1 MEEQQRMSQ
10 ATPYTVSPALLAREE
25 FRAACTSRDFGK
37 LFALMRQYD
46 GASQD
51 RISSPVEG
59 LTQSR
64 VSKIMRG
71 SDRVSSLDLVERI
84 CDGLRIPG
92 SYFGLATREWEAPAP
107 PVLDATTVSVGSQ
120 RAPVVSEVRPVNG
133 DTHPGPGPVPA
144 QRAFTP
150 SHIGRPVGLRPHI
163 ERAFTDETVTIDFAG
178 FSGETLAGAIS
189 EPLDQVRAGQLRP
202 ASIRLRIL
210 VPNPQ
215 RPWSLPCRIEDLED
229 EPAFRRRMAGIM
241 DRSLATIIDSVA
253 ELRDRD
259 AVTDATA
266 EVRVHGLPP
275 VFKLYVVNGT
285 EAFFGFYP
293 IGQHIVTAEG
303 TTYPMFDTMGK
314 DSILFHHSIGEDPQ
328 SPNAQYVTEA
338 RTWFDSVWTSISRA
352 YEP

>member
-1 MEEQQRMSQ
+1 MSQ
-10 ATPYTVSPALLAREE
+10 ASSYTVSPTLLARDE
-25 FRAACTSRDFGK
+25 FREACGTRDFGR

-64 VSKIMRG
+64 VSKIMNG
-71 SDRVSSLDLVERI
+71 NDRVSSLDLIERI
-84 CDGLRIPG
+84 SDGLRIPG
-92 SYFGLATREWEAPAP
+92 NYFGLAARAWEPDTAAVLDTTAATIGSTKAPAAS
-107 PVLDATTVSVGSQ
+107 D
-120 RAPVVSEVRPVNG
+120 VRPVNG
-133 DTHPGPGPVPA
+133 HSLPVPT
-144 QRAFTP
+144 QREFSPTR
-150 SHIGRPVGLRPHI
+150 IGRPVGLRPHV
-163 ERAFTDETVTIDFAG
+163 ERAFQDETVTIDFAG

-189 EPLDQVRAGQLRP
+189 EPLDQVRAGQLKP
-202 ASIRLRIL
+202 SSIRIRIL

-229 EPAFRRRMAGIM
+229 EPAFRRRMVGIM
-241 DRSLATIIDSVA
+241 DRSLATIVDAVA
-253 ELRDRD
+253 ELRDLD

-266 EVRVHGLPP
+266 EIRVHGLPP

-293 IGQHIVTAEG
+293 IGEHIVKADG
-303 TTYPMFDTMGK
+303 TTYPMYDTMGK

-328 SPNAQYVTEA
+328 SPNAHYVTEA
-338 RTWFDSVWTSISRA
+338 RTWFDSVWTSVSRA